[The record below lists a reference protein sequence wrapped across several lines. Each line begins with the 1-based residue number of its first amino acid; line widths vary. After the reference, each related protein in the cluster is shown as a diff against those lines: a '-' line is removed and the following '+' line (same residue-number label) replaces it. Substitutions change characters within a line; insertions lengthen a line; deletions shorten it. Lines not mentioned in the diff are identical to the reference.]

1 MPTIKQL
8 TMLNPVE
15 YVSDVTENI
24 KKAKKRVY
32 FLAMVVVNDE
42 SSKQLIDELIE
53 AAKRKVEVHVAAD
66 VMTYIELGGAFLP
79 MAYRNAKS
87 RATTS
92 MSKNLTNSGANF
104 HWLGRKNSTILSGRT
119 HTKLCIVDNTVY
131 SFGGVNL
138 YNGGIASSD
147 YMFKVTDKT
156 LANRL
161 ADEFTRLTKAE
172 QKNEHYK
179 SHSFAWRDNHV
190 LIDGGIMGNSIIYR
204 RACMLAQQS
213 NKIIYVSQYCPS
225 GKLGKLI
232 KKTDNK
238 IYFNPPSNAN
248 SYNKVFIKL
257 NMILSGLKTLY
268 KKPTYLHAKFIIF
281 ENADGTKTA
290 ITGSH
295 NFAYAGVFFGT
306 REIALE
312 TRDPAII
319 SQLEQFAKNLD

>member
-1 MPTIKQL
+1 MPTTKQL
-8 TMLNPVE
+8 TMLAPSE
-15 YVSDVTENI
+15 YVKDAALSI
-24 KKAKKRVY
+24 KNAKKRVY

-42 SSKQLIDELIE
+42 SSQDLINELVE
-53 AAKRKVEVHVAAD
+53 AAKREVEVHVAAD
-66 VMTYIELGGAFLP
+66 VITYIEMGGAFLP
-79 MAYRNAKS
+79 AAYRNKKS
-87 RATTS
+87 RDTTA
-92 MSKNLTNSGANF
+92 MSKKLSNSGATF

-138 YNGGIASSD
+138 YNGGIASND
-147 YMFKVTDKT
+147 YMFKVTDKY
-156 LANRL
+156 LSDKL
-161 ADEFTRLTKAE
+161 ADEFIRLTKAE

-179 SHSFAWRDNHV
+179 SHSLAWKDNHV
-190 LIDGGIMGNSIIYR
+190 LIDGGIMGNSIIYH

-225 GKLGKLI
+225 GKLSKLI
-232 KKTDNK
+232 KKTDCK

-248 SYNKVFIKL
+248 SYNKLFIKL
-257 NMILSGLKTLY
+257 NMLLSGLKTLY
-268 KKPTYLHAKFIIF
+268 KKQTYLHAKFIIF

-319 SQLEQFAKNLD
+319 SQLEKFAKNLD